1 MKHSI
6 PSPEMLRKYLA
17 GKCTDAE
24 RQLVN
29 NWYQSLDSGQPEV
42 FAGSDEEN
50 LYNRIQVQIEAE
62 THEQDNVVQVAFFW
76 TYAIR
81 IAAVLC
87 IALGFVYYFYFR
99 PDKKVAVAKSAT
111 SDWISFENQEK
122 KVSKYILPDSTLV
135 WLNPGAKLSY
145 SRVFA
150 QRQVTFSGEG
160 FFDVTSDKS
169 RPFVIYSGNMK
180 TRVLGTSFNVRAN
193 VAESTC
199 KVTVVTGVVEVES
212 LKEKKPVVLRPK
224 QQVIFAKNSNSLT
237 VKTLTESHAE
247 KEIWQTVSLV
257 FDEVPMAEVAERL
270 SKIFHVNIEFK
281 NPEIKKCRLKVDFN
295 NQRLPEILEMIDAL
309 LGTTYEIDGD
319 KITLVGEGCH

>member
-17 GKCTDAE
+17 GECTDAE

-87 IALGFVYYFYFR
+87 IALGFVYYFYFK
-99 PDKKVAVAKSAT
+99 PDKKVAVVKSAT

-122 KVSKYILPDSTLV
+122 K
-135 WLNPGAKLSY
+135 
-145 SRVFA
+145 
-150 QRQVTFSGEG
+150 
-160 FFDVTSDKS
+160 
-169 RPFVIYSGNMK
+169 
-180 TRVLGTSFNVRAN
+180 
-193 VAESTC
+193 
-199 KVTVVTGVVEVES
+199 
-212 LKEKKPVVLRPK
+212 
-224 QQVIFAKNSNSLT
+224 
-237 VKTLTESHAE
+237 
-247 KEIWQTVSLV
+247 
-257 FDEVPMAEVAERL
+257 
-270 SKIFHVNIEFK
+270 
-281 NPEIKKCRLKVDFN
+281 
-295 NQRLPEILEMIDAL
+295 
-309 LGTTYEIDGD
+309 
-319 KITLVGEGCH
+319 